1 MTKTIAAALLLLTV
15 VFIPGIPA
23 AGEGQNEK
31 SPQRDFGFGAMEI
44 FEFSSLT
51 SELRVSDINRDGLD
65 DILFL
70 NNKISRLEILTRK
83 ANPTGGAAKGEELPT
98 LDERF
103 TNTGFVLDNWVQDFQ
118 AVDMNGDKQPDI
130 VTIDDQRGIQVFFQR
145 EKGQFGDP
153 YTLPVKDIA
162 KLKGFEAADLTG
174 DGSIDILAYRQENA
188 EIFSNN
194 GKGEFK
200 LRTTLDFATYGCQ
213 GTIIS
218 DVNGDKIPDILLYFP
233 KETLPLRVRQG
244 KGNGKFGWEEAL
256 DMPNVRDV
264 EEIDLAGSGTPQL
277 AMLLRNGLILRLYRF
292 ETREGKP
299 LFAES
304 EVIPLR
310 LPLKGLSSRQP
321 PTWAA
326 ADIDGDG
333 YDDFCAAAPQ
343 LNQVHLYKGGN
354 SGLSFSP
361 VEIGSLR
368 DIKTLALTGRGDIV
382 VFSEAE
388 KAVAVHD
395 NKNLTA
401 FPTFFKAPG
410 VPVAMATAGEST
422 VFTLFKD
429 KDTLTL
435 NLFDAAAP
443 GSAPFETHK
452 PTIRN
457 VPSAMKVFPLDGT
470 GHWGIIFFMPYDK
483 PVMVRLSGGKIT
495 EVTPEHFRAIGSNLK
510 PQDVTVVGTEKGQM
524 LMVAEGNIARLFQ
537 WKNDRFV
544 VEEQLNPG
552 VEKARL
558 TAGCRSCAGSKGFLL
573 YDEAGQ
579 DIFRF
584 LPGPSQ
590 PPAHFHVKGGVDDL
604 TGLASLR
611 LKDSHGILLVGQSEI
626 QWIQEGASS
635 LHLLDL
641 AEYVSGMEKPSL
653 WDLFPVSLGSPGRP
667 MAAMLDANNRSVE
680 LVSLKGGKLLEE
692 LVFEVFQ
699 DPGFNAQMAENVYEP
714 HDLAAGDFNGDNIRD
729 LAVLV
734 HSKLII
740 YLGE

>member
-1 MTKTIAAALLLLTV
+1 MIKTIFAALILLV
-15 VFIPGIPA
+15 VFFINPGPVW
-23 AGEGQNEK
+23 GEGQNEK
-31 SPQRDFGFGAMEI
+31 PQQRDFGFGAMEI
-44 FEFSSLT
+44 FEFSNLT

-83 ANPTGGAAKGEELPT
+83 ANPNGNQAKGEELPT

-103 TNTGFVLDNWVQDFQ
+103 TNNGFVLENWVQDFQ
-118 AVDMNGDKQPDI
+118 VVDLNGDRQPDI
-130 VTIDDQRGIQVFFQR
+130 ITLDDQRGIQVFFQR
-145 EKGQFGDP
+145 EKGAFGDP
-153 YTLPVKDIA
+153 YTLPVKEVS
-162 KLKGFEAADLTG
+162 KLKGFEIADLTG

-200 LRTTLDFATYGCQ
+200 NQATLDFATYGCQ

-233 KETLPLRVRQG
+233 KETMPLRVRLG

-256 DMPNVRDV
+256 YMPNVRDV
-264 EEIDLAGSGTPQL
+264 EKIDLVGSGTPQL

-292 ETREGKP
+292 EKKEGKP

-304 EVIPLR
+304 KVIPLR

-321 PTWAA
+321 PTWAS

-333 YDDFCAAAPQ
+333 FDDFCAAAPQ

-361 VEIGSLR
+361 IEIGSLR
-368 DIKTLALTGRGDIV
+368 DIKSLALTGRGDIV

-388 KAVAVHD
+388 KAVAVH
-395 NKNLTA
+395 NHQNLTA

-422 VFTLFKD
+422 VFTLFKE
-429 KDTLTL
+429 KETLTL

-452 PTIRN
+452 PAIHN

-483 PVMVRLSGGKIT
+483 PVMVRLSAGKLI

-510 PQDVTVVGTEKGQM
+510 PQDVTAVGSEKGQV
-524 LMVAEGNIARLFQ
+524 LMVSEGNIVRLFR

-552 VEKARL
+552 AEKARL
-558 TAGCRSCAGSKGFLL
+558 TAGCRSCEVNKGYLL
-573 YDEAGQ
+573 YDEANQ
-579 DIFRF
+579 DVFRF
-584 LPGPSQ
+584 LPGTSK
-590 PPAHFHVKGGVDDL
+590 PPAHFNVDGGVEDVV
-604 TGLASLR
+604 GLASLR
-611 LKDSHGILLVGQSEI
+611 LKDNHGILLVGQSEI
-626 QWIQEGASS
+626 QWIQDGAAS

-653 WDLFPVSLGSPGRP
+653 WDLIPVSLGSPGRP

-680 LVSLKGGKLLEE
+680 LVSLKGGKLAEE

-699 DPGFNAQMAENVYEP
+699 DPGFSAQMADNVYEP
-714 HDLAAGDFNGDNIRD
+714 HDLASGDFNGDNIRD